1 MWLIILD
8 LVLLLS
14 AAMLLGAIAERLRQ
28 SALLGYLVA
37 GILLGPNTLGLIA
50 TREEVETLAE
60 LGVALLLFTIGLEF
74 SWRRLRRTGAP
85 GLVGGSAQVL
95 VTLLLVAVGASLMG
109 LDLRSSVALG
119 AMIALSSTATV
130 LRILVAR
137 AQLDSVHGRT
147 ALGVLLVQ
155 DVAVVPLI
163 VLVTVMNDGSGL
175 RRTALTVIEALGAA
189 LLLFTAF
196 FITVNYIVPLLLRV
210 TATRGYRE
218 LPILL
223 AIVVGLGSA
232 IAAHELGLSPALGAF
247 IAGMLMAESP
257 YATQIRADISALRTL
272 LITLFF
278 SSIGMFANPVWAAAH
293 WLPITLLVFAIV
305 IGKTLVVWLIMR
317 LLRQTDRS
325 ALAAGLCLAQVGEFS
340 FVLAEICRQRILDD
354 GTTTGFLDPELFALL
369 ISATIVTLFLT
380 PYLAAWAP
388 RIANRLVEWRE
399 RGRFAPP
406 APRLEQPADAPTG
419 DHIVII
425 GYGPSGEAVG
435 ETLAEHPERV
445 VVVDLNPK
453 LVRAAQLLGFRAQ
466 LGDARAGEVL
476 ENLQLTQAAAVVVTV
491 PDPET
496 SRSIIHHVRA
506 QAPRVPILARSR
518 YHIHRFELELA
529 GAQVVVDEERV
540 TGARLAQA
548 LWQRVGVGSADRTTR
563 P

>member
-1 MWLIILD
+1 
-8 LVLLLS
+8 
-14 AAMLLGAIAERLRQ
+14 MLLGAIAERLRQ

-210 TATRGYRE
+210 TVTRGYRE